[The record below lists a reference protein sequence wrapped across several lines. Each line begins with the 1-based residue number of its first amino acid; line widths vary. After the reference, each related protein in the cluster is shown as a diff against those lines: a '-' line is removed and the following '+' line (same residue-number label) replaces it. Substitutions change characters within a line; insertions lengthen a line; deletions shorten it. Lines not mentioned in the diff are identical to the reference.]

1 MTTINPT
8 VPVTASATTT
18 TTKAPA
24 FKGGKDKIAESLAK
38 KIIPQKVLTPEE
50 AFMEKVAGMSC
61 AANTQ
66 DKAVLKEIVLRETL
80 LGNMDFVKGINE
92 YLANSAAKNTYK
104 K

>member
-1 MTTINPT
+1 
-8 VPVTASATTT
+8 
-18 TTKAPA
+18 
-24 FKGGKDKIAESLAK
+24 
-38 KIIPQKVLTPEE
+38 
-50 AFMEKVAGMSC
+50 MEKVAGMSC